1 MLNNQRVPPLEK
13 LVSLSAVP
21 SARLEAPI
29 VMHSVS
35 SCEWFGISGVTWL
48 GLREKTTGKPM
59 KTPYIMG
66 TSMVSCTF

>member
-1 MLNNQRVPPLEK
+1 MAMLNNQRVPPLEK

-35 SCEWFGISGVTWL
+35 SCEWHGISGITWL
-48 GLREKTTGKPM
+48 GLRGKTTGRPM
-59 KTPYIMG
+59 KTHI
-66 TSMVSCTF
+66 